1 MGGTGTLASAGRVW
15 GPGIPRRGAGPEEGL
30 RKEGCKEASEVRRP
44 KRREEEEDQIGSLG

>member
-1 MGGTGTLASAGRVW
+1 MNAEREAAVLRARKEHHKQKGDKSKD
-15 GPGIPRRGAGPEEGL
+15 L